1 VVAINQILP
10 LLQYL
15 CSGRKDILKKVITA
29 ERGYDFYLITLLNKT
44 EKGWEALQINNQIL

>member
-15 CSGRKDILKKVITA
+15 CSGRKDILKKVTAA
-29 ERGYDFYLITLLNKT
+29 ERGYDFYLIALLVKT
-44 EKGWEALQINNQIL
+44 EKRWKVLQISD